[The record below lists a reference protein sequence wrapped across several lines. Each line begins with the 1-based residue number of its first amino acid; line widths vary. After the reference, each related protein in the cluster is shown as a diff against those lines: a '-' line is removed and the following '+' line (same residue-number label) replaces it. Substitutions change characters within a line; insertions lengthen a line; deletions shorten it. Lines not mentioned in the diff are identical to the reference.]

1 MSSTA
6 AIAGEP
12 NKGLCALVTGAADG
26 IGHATATRLLAEG
39 ARVLA
44 VDRNPAGLTDFAD
57 SLVADVTES
66 ADELIGQAVTQLGS
80 LDFLV
85 NNAGVATGAEVAAL
99 SDELW
104 AKVMGV
110 NLDAVFRLSRAAIP
124 HLKSSRRGRIVN
136 IGSVRSQ
143 FADAGAAAYTASKHA
158 VAGLT
163 KTLAVELG
171 PFGVTAN
178 YIQPGAIVT
187 GITRQVF
194 EDRVEFKNYWTE
206 KAALKRLGT
215 PADVAGAISFLL
227 SEDASFISGHGLA
240 VDGGAMASL

>member
-194 EDRVEFKNYWTE
+194 EDREEFKNYWTE